1 MKFIVNIYLKAQK
14 EIPTD
19 EFNLIKHNM
28 LCAINEYWPC
38 EALMATYP
46 NAEKLAKERYEYWFT
61 AHLDEPELH
70 ATEVFEVCEKIYP
83 LVMVHVRDQQY
94 INHGDMQI
102 GWTNDG
108 STAYSASNVYYDYY
122 YRFIFNN
129 KETDYEIVDVKK
141 YLHRICTE
149 SPDAMKRYE
158 DKHWMWRSTGSWD
171 NFMEATTLAE
181 AIEEFEAYYENMCWK
196 ALESAR
202 RSLNTA
208 TDNYRLINQHMRYR
222 RNNG

>member
-28 LCAINEYWPC
+28 LCAINEHWPC

-46 NAEKLAKERYEYWFT
+46 TSEKMAKERYEYWFT

-83 LVMVHVRDQQY
+83 LVMVHVRDQRY

-108 STAYSASNVYYDYY
+108 STAYSASSVYYDPY

-129 KETDYEIVDVKK
+129 KETDYEIVDIKRYSGK
-141 YLHRICTE
+141 ACTD
-149 SPDAMKRYE
+149 PHAMKRYE
-158 DKHWMWRSTGSWD
+158 GKDWMWKCTSSWD
-171 NFMEATTLAE
+171 NFMEAKTLDA
-181 AIEEFEAYYENMCWK
+181 ALEEFEAEYESTCWK
-196 ALESAR
+196 SVESLR
-202 RSLNTA
+202 RRLDTA
-208 TDNYRLINQHMRYR
+208 IDNCRLMNQHMRWR